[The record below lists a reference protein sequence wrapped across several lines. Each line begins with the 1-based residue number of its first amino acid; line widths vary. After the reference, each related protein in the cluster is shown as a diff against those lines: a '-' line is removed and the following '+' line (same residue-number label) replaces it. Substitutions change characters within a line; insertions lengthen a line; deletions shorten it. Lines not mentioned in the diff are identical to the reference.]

1 MYKAIGVALK
11 QHVKPKMV
19 AIDKKP
25 AKQPKSQCIILTNIP
40 NYTNIQVK
48 NIDYSLS
55 LPDLIKDKDFTKLM
69 ISNFLFY
76 LFFQGRFRENF

>member
-25 AKQPKSQCIILTNIP
+25 AKQPKSLVYNIDKHT
-40 NYTNIQVK
+40 NYTNIRVK

-69 ISNFLFY
+69 ISNFLLY
-76 LFFQGRFRENF
+76 LFFQVRV